1 MLTDKR
7 RYSLIIWGLGL
18 GYYLSYTPYSGLTKA
33 LSSGLLP
40 GTHGAVLGPVLLPV
54 SAITTSYP
62 SLWKD
67 FSYKRR
73 TPASSSAIKILK
85 SLRFISLLLGLMNFS
100 DG

>member
-54 SAITTSYP
+54 SAITTVAGMFGFITVAGW
-62 SLWKD
+62 WK
-67 FSYKRR
+67 YAGRR
-73 TPASSSAIKILK
+73 DV
-85 SLRFISLLLGLMNFS
+85 LGVSIPFPRKLTFLS
-100 DG
+100 GVCL